1 LRKQFETLAFWL
13 DLASFARSQ
22 LVRKFS
28 HFGERGD
35 DIPTSGKSQFNFR
48 QLLLLNENVRLAAQ

>member
-1 LRKQFETLAFWL
+1 VFWL

-28 HFGERGD
+28 RFGERGD